1 MRATRLTH
9 PMTSEPARLFSERT
23 DSYVRFIRS
32 VLYPQGI
39 RAYFLRAPYLR
50 SGLRIL
56 DAGCGTGVVTLA
68 LHATLVRRGLVPGA
82 MHAFDLT
89 PAMLNRFREGLS
101 GVSTPIELAVADV
114 LRLDQL
120 PAAWR
125 DYDLI
130 VTASMLEYLPR
141 ERFAAALAGL
151 RGQMR
156 PGGRLVLFITR
167 RNVLTRPLI
176 GRWWAANLY
185 SAAEVLT
192 ALKAAGF
199 EGAAPASFPLQFRH
213 LALWG
218 HVVVASNPLES
229 GGAAPL

>member
-1 MRATRLTH
+1 
-9 PMTSEPARLFSERT
+9 MTSEPARLFSERT

-50 SGLRIL
+50 SGLRVL
-56 DAGCGTGVVTLA
+56 DAGCGTGAATLA
-68 LHATLVRRGLVPGA
+68 LHEALVRRGLVPGA

-89 PAMLNRFREGLS
+89 AAMLDRFREGLS

-114 LRLDQL
+114 LRLEQL
-120 PAAWR
+120 PAGWR

-151 RGQMR
+151 RGRMR

-167 RNVLTRPLI
+167 RNLLTRPLI

-185 SAAEVLT
+185 SSAEVLG

-199 EGAAPASFPLQFRH
+199 EGAAPASFPLRFRH

-218 HVVVASNPLES
+218 RVVVASNPLES